1 MNQFTLLRSA
11 HFNKTQCDFWS
22 SEGEEIFLT
31 SEQLGQALG
40 YLNPRVSISNLVNR
54 HPYLKSKEF
63 SDFINVVTP
72 GGKQQT
78 RVFSEDGIYE
88 VTFLANTERA
98 VEFRSWLRK
107 ILRGLRK
114 GVLQVNQLEGQAV
127 PKIVEEVKVLKDSV
141 ERTQQHIQI
150 LSHQVDQQMTI
161 DYGKQSKV
169 QFAIKSRVLALLGGK
184 ESVNYEVHRHKYF
197 AAIYSDMKKKMGVCS
212 YKDIRVKDYEEALHY
227 IKQWQPEF
235 QIQTA

>member
-1 MNQFTLLRSA
+1 MKQLQVMSRAEFNTTL
-11 HFNKTQCDFWS
+11 CEFWS
-22 SEGEEIFLT
+22 CDGEEIFLT
-31 SEQLGQALG
+31 SEQLGKALG

-54 HPYLKSKEF
+54 HPYLKSNEF
-63 SDFINVVTP
+63 SDIINLVTP

-107 ILRGLRK
+107 IFRGLRK
-114 GVLQVNQLEGQAV
+114 GGLQIQPAEENRV
-127 PKIVEEVKVLKDSV
+127 PKIVEEVKILKDSV

-161 DYGKQSKV
+161 DYGKQSKI
-169 QFAIKSRVLALLGGK
+169 QFAIKSRVLELLGGK
-184 ESVNYEVHRHKYF
+184 ESANYKRYRQQYF
-197 AAIYSDMKKKMGVCS
+197 ASIYSEIKKKMGVCS
-212 YKDIRVKDYEEALHY
+212 YKDIRVKDYDEALDY
-227 IKQWQPEF
+227 IKQWLPNF
-235 QIQTA
+235 DIRTA